1 LTILV
6 GMWPESEKTQE
17 LLAGAENG
25 DAEAVNRL
33 LERHRDAVRRMID
46 LRMDRKIARRVDAS
60 DIVQDVL
67 IEANRRLADY
77 LKNPAM
83 PFHLWLRHMAKDRLI
98 DAHRRHRG
106 AAKRSLD
113 REQPLVAPGRL
124 DQSTLNLVAELRDQG
139 RTPASEAAWNELQ
152 LQFVAAV
159 DDLDEQDRE
168 VVLMR
173 HFEKL
178 SNSEVA
184 EALNLSSAAASMR
197 YLRAVRRLKSILAG
211 DEQSPE

>member
-1 LTILV
+1 
-6 GMWPESEKTQE
+6 MWPESEKTQE